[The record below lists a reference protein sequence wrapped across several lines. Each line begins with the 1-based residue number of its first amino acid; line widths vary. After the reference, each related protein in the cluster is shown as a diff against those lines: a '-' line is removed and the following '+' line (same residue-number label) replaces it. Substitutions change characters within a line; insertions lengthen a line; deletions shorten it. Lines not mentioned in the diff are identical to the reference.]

1 MTQKSMK
8 TWKALDNFGSKTER
22 LKLPNVN
29 TKRKLMTKRSSIETD
44 NAKGNVIK
52 TKEKY
57 KGEKNENKTNT
68 LEKTHE
74 EDKKKDSVGM
84 NATAN
89 LNIKKGIL
97 KNTAEESHK
106 EILED
111 KEKNNEDY
119 TEALCDDSINDDN

>member
-52 TKEKY
+52 TK
-57 KGEKNENKTNT
+57 GEKNENKTNT

-97 KNTAEESHK
+97 KNTVEESPR

-111 KEKNNEDY
+111 KEKNNADF
-119 TEALCDDSINDDN
+119 TEALCDDFINDDN